1 MPYFV
6 LKMGFGGLNS
16 QQQQQQQQTNALGS
30 VNVLDMNR
38 KYK

>member
-16 QQQQQQQQTNALGS
+16 QQQQQQQTNALGS